1 MSLPRWT
8 HTPLAPAPSFT
19 DPRIPVR
26 LVDEDRREVGA
37 HVFDAN
43 GRACCVLLDDSRDGL
58 DIDVVIRLDGF
69 AP

>member
-1 MSLPRWT
+1 MDA
-8 HTPLAPAPSFT
+8 HPAGSCT
-19 DPRIPVR
+19 VLHRSADSPVR

-43 GRACCVLLDDSRDGL
+43 GLACCVLRDDSRDGL
-58 DIDVVIRLDGF
+58 DIDIVIRLDGF